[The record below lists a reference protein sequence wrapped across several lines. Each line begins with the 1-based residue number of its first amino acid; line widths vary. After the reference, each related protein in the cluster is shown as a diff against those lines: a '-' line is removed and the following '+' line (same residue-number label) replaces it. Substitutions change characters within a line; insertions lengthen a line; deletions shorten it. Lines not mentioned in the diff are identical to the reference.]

1 MFFVGF
7 GGCFFF
13 LSGGSSPDLG
23 VAWKKQN
30 CSKVTC
36 RMGKEM
42 TFIAVGTGSK
52 MAVERAHLR
61 RLVQQ
66 SQSEAPLWAGAIPS
80 KQNPRGIS
88 CQKKAGRSILLNG
101 VMLVAALTAFSLTT
115 SWRSCDGN
123 KNSLID
129 HQSKPVKCTEHSSLS
144 QQLQKVIV
152 FFFCCSSRVV
162 KARCCNLVFWLLKQC
177 S

>member
-7 GGCFFF
+7 GGCFFFF

-23 VAWKKQN
+23 VASKKQN

-42 TFIAVGTGSK
+42 TFIGTGSK

-66 SQSEAPLWAGAIPS
+66 SQSEAPL
-80 KQNPRGIS
+80 
-88 CQKKAGRSILLNG
+88 
-101 VMLVAALTAFSLTT
+101 
-115 SWRSCDGN
+115 
-123 KNSLID
+123 
-129 HQSKPVKCTEHSSLS
+129 
-144 QQLQKVIV
+144 
-152 FFFCCSSRVV
+152 
-162 KARCCNLVFWLLKQC
+162 
-177 S
+177 